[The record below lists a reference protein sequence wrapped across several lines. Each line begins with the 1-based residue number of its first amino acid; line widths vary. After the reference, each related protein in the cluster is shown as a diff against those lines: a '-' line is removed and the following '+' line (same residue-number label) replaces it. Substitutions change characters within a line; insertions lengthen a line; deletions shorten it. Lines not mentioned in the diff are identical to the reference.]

1 MTDARVDRVEP
12 DVWAARAFLEQAQRL
27 LQDGAEER
35 ISPEGRQILLHGA
48 VVAGCDAILAVNGR
62 QIVGSD
68 GGHRLRLATAQS
80 LLPRTWTNCSSALT
94 TRGWTETKPP
104 MRQHSC
110 QQTWSRRH
118 CQQSASWSDLP
129 TLMFP
134 RNSHRIYRL
143 RASDDRPLLSG
154 LVAPRIVGPFDFAEG
169 NLVEM
174 EWAAVDGSVR
184 RRFTSPPLT
193 TSTFQQTLRRSRA
206 GPSARLF

>member
-80 LLPRTWTNCSSALT
+80 LLPQDLDELFERLDDARMDRNEASYAAAL
-94 TRGWTETKPP
+94 
-104 MRQHSC
+104 
-110 QQTWSRRH
+110 
-118 CQQSASWSDLP
+118 LP
-129 TLMFP
+129 TDVVEE
-134 RNSHRIYRL
+134 
-143 RASDDRPLLSG
+143 ALSAVGELVG
-154 LVAPRIVGPFDFAEG
+154 LANAHVSPKLPPYLSSEG
-169 NLVEM
+169 E
-174 EWAAVDGSVR
+174 
-184 RRFTSPPLT
+184 
-193 TSTFQQTLRRSRA
+193 
-206 GPSARLF
+206 